1 MASDTAGCREPC
13 MLFSP
18 AKEIPSHTV
27 NFTPMIRKPAL
38 STLALVLLSS
48 LSSAQPATKPL
59 FWPARNG
66 PTLDGVVPQAEVARI
81 PLEWDGES
89 GKNIA
94 WRVELEGEGHSTPV
108 IGGDLIW
115 FTAATTDGKQMY
127 VYGIDRHSGK
137 TVHHKL
143 IFENAAPEELGN
155 PLNNY
160 AAPSPVLEED
170 ALYVHFGTYG
180 TARIDPATGEKVWER
195 RDINARHYRGPGS
208 SPIIHGDL
216 LILTFDGIDQQYV
229 TALDKKTGKSV
240 WKTTRTTDYGDL
252 DKEGKPT
259 RDGDMRKAYHTPAV
273 FEIGGKEV
281 LVSVGSRAAFGYEVK
296 TGKEL
301 WTIRHGGFNAAIPPL
316 RLGDLLILNTG
327 SERAH
332 TLGVRIDD
340 KMTGDITESHVL
352 WDREKRN
359 ASESSPVL
367 VKGIL
372 FQTTR
377 GGIVSAVDAKAGKDL
392 WEDRME
398 GQHLPGPLVLG
409 DKLLFSNDRGQT
421 FLARASAE
429 KFELTGK
436 NQLAEP
442 ISASP
447 AAADGALFI
456 RTKKALYKI
465 ATK

>member
-1 MASDTAGCREPC
+1 
-13 MLFSP
+13 
-18 AKEIPSHTV
+18 
-27 NFTPMIRKPAL
+27 MIRPLAL
-38 STLALVLLSS
+38 TTATLVLLSA

-66 PTLDGVVPQAEVARI
+66 PARDGIVPAAEVARV
-81 PLEWDGES
+81 PLEWNGES

-94 WRVELEGEGHSTPV
+94 WRVALEGDGHSTPV

-137 TVHHKL
+137 VVHHKL

-240 WKTTRTTDYGDL
+240 WKTARTTDYGDL
-252 DKEGKPT
+252 DKDGHPT

-273 FEIGGKEV
+273 FAIGGKEV

-296 TGKEL
+296 TGQQL
-301 WTIRHGGFNAAIPPL
+301 WTIRHGGFNAAIPPI
-316 RLGDLLILNTG
+316 RLDDRLILNTG

-332 TLGVRIDD
+332 TLGVRIDE
-340 KMTGDITESHVL
+340 KMIGDITESHVL

-367 VKGIL
+367 VNGIL
-372 FQTTR
+372 YQTTR
-377 GGIVSAVDAKAGKDL
+377 GGIISALDAKTGKDL

-398 GQHLPGPLVLG
+398 GQHLPGPVVLG

-421 FLARASAE
+421 FLVRASPE
-429 KFELTGK
+429 KFELVGK

-442 ISASP
+442 ITSSAVV
-447 AAADGALFI
+447 ADGAIFI
-456 RTKKALYKI
+456 RAKGALYKI
-465 ATK
+465 SAK

>member
-1 MASDTAGCREPC
+1 
-13 MLFSP
+13 
-18 AKEIPSHTV
+18 
-27 NFTPMIRKPAL
+27 MIRTHAL
-38 STLALVLLSS
+38 LTLAFPLLTTLVVAQ
-48 LSSAQPATKPL
+48 SATQPL
-59 FWPARNG
+59 FWPAKNG
-66 PTLDGVVPQAEVARI
+66 PTQDAIVPATEAARV
-81 PLEWDGES
+81 PLEWDGAS

-115 FTAATTDGKQMY
+115 FTAATTDGKQQF

-137 TVHHKL
+137 IVHHKL
-143 IFENAAPEELGN
+143 VFENAAPEELGN

-160 AAPSPVLEED
+160 AAPSPVLEAD

-180 TARIDPATGEKVWER
+180 TARIDPATGSKVWER
-195 RDINARHYRGPGS
+195 RDINVRHYRGPGS
-208 SPIIHGDL
+208 SPLIHGDL
-216 LILTFDGIDQQYV
+216 LILTFDGINEQFV
-229 TALDKKTGKSV
+229 TALDKKTGKTV
-240 WKTTRTTDYGDL
+240 WKTPRTTDYGDL

-259 RDGDMRKAYHTPAV
+259 RDGDMRKAYHTPDV

-281 LVSVGSRAAFGYEVK
+281 LVSIGSRAAFGYEAA

-332 TLGVRIDD
+332 TLGVRIDE
-340 KMTGDITESHVL
+340 KMAGDITESHVL

-359 ASESSPVL
+359 ASESAPVL
-367 VKGIL
+367 VNGVL
-372 FQTTR
+372 YQTTR
-377 GGIVSAVDAKAGKDL
+377 GGIVSAVEAKTGKDL

-398 GQHLPGPLVLG
+398 GQHLPGPVVIG

-421 FLARASAE
+421 FLVRALPE
-429 KFELTGK
+429 KFELVGK

-442 ISASP
+442 ITTSP
-447 AAADGALFI
+447 AVADGAIFI

-465 ATK
+465 AGK